1 MHVRMGA
8 LAVVALVLLPQV
20 AGARSVDSRL
30 EEARADRTA
39 AVNRSQAAEA
49 GLEELAARYERVV
62 ERANTAAASLIDAY
76 RREASFQGRLARAR
90 AVVDARAN
98 AAYRAG
104 PAAFLSVLL
113 EAESPADFLARGEM
127 IERTILQ
134 GVEDADAA
142 LQDRGRARTLRRQME
157 AARGRLL
164 RRQRELEVLR
174 TELARRLAEAR
185 AEARAV
191 GSRVSVLEE
200 QRRKLERSAERSV
213 KRSDEVTEN
222 FDTLLA
228 AGTPQAELLAMLG
241 PTGGR
246 GCSIPKAL
254 RRTGQVM
261 SGEASFYGEEFAGN
275 PTATGAIFVPE
286 LFTAAHKTLPLPSFL
301 HVIYGSRCATVLV
314 NDRGP
319 YVEGRFLDLSQGAAT
334 YLGLASAGVGNVEAE
349 ILAPA

>member
-1 MHVRMGA
+1 MRMRKGA
-8 LAVVALVLLPQV
+8 VAVAAVLLLPQV
-20 AGARSVDSRL
+20 AGARSADRSL

-39 AVNRSQAAEA
+39 ARTEAQLAAA
-49 GLEELAARYERVV
+49 GLEELVARYDRVMA
-62 ERANTAAASLIDAY
+62 RANAAAASLIDAY
-76 RREASFQGRLARAR
+76 RREATLQRRLARAR
-90 AVVDARAN
+90 ATLDARAN

-104 PAAFLSVLL
+104 PAAFVSVLL
-113 EAESPADFLARGEM
+113 EAESPADFLARQEM

-134 GVEDADAA
+134 GVEDADLA
-142 LQDRGRARTLRRQME
+142 LRDRGRARSLRREME

-164 RRQRELEVLR
+164 RRQRDLEVLR

-185 AEARAV
+185 AEAEAA
-191 GSRVSVLEE
+191 GIRVRSLEKQ
-200 QRRKLERSAERSV
+200 QREVERSV
-213 KRSDEVTEN
+213 EVTKT

-228 AGTPQAELLAMLG
+228 AGTPQDELLAMLG

-246 GCSIPKAL
+246 GCTIPKAL

-261 SGEASFYGEEFAGN
+261 AGEASFYGEEFAGN

-301 HVIYGSRCATVLV
+301 HVTYQGRCATVLV

>member
-1 MHVRMGA
+1 MQMRKGA
-8 LAVVALVLLPQV
+8 VAVAAVLLLPQV
-20 AGARSVDSRL
+20 AGARSADSRL

-39 AVNRSQAAEA
+39 ARTRAQLAAA
-49 GLEELAARYERVV
+49 GLEELAARYDRVAA
-62 ERANTAAASLIDAY
+62 RANAAAASLIDAY
-76 RREASFQGRLARAR
+76 RREATLQGRLARAR
-90 AVVDARAN
+90 ATLDARAN

-113 EAESPADFLARGEM
+113 EAESPGDFLARQEM

-134 GVEDADAA
+134 GVEDADSA
-142 LQDRGRARTLRRQME
+142 LRDRGRARTLRREME

-164 RRQRELEVLR
+164 RRQRELDVLR

-185 AEARAV
+185 AEAEGA
-191 GSRVSVLEE
+191 GLRVRSLEKQ
-200 QRRKLERSAERSV
+200 QREVERSV
-213 KRSDEVTEN
+213 EVTKT

-228 AGTPQAELLAMLG
+228 AGTPQDELLAMLG

-246 GCSIPKAL
+246 GCTIPRAL
-254 RRTGQVM
+254 RRTGQVLE
-261 SGEASFYGEEFAGN
+261 GEASFYGEEFAGN

-301 HVIYGSRCATVLV
+301 HVTYQGRCATVLV

>member
-1 MHVRMGA
+1 MRIRMSA
-8 LAVVALVLLPQV
+8 LAMLAVLVVPHV

-30 EEARADRTA
+30 EEARADRA
-39 AVNRSQAAEA
+39 AALTRTRVAEA

-62 ERANTAAASLIDAY
+62 ARANAAAASLIDAY

-90 AVVDARAN
+90 AIVDARAN

-113 EAESPADFLARGEM
+113 EAESPADFLARREM

-142 LQDRGRARTLRRQME
+142 LRDRGRARTLRRQME

-174 TELARRLAEAR
+174 EELARRLAEAR
-185 AEARAV
+185 AEARAA
-191 GSRVSVLEE
+191 GTRVRSLEKQQREVARSV
-200 QRRKLERSAERSV
+200 ERSAE
-213 KRSDEVTEN
+213 VTET
-222 FDTLLA
+222 FDSLLA
-228 AGTPQAELLAMLG
+228 AGTPQDELLAMLG

-246 GCSIPKAL
+246 GCTIPRAL
-254 RRTGQVM
+254 RRTGQVL

-301 HVIYGSRCATVLV
+301 HVTYRGRCATVLV

-334 YLGLASAGVGNVEAE
+334 YLGLASAGVGYVEAV